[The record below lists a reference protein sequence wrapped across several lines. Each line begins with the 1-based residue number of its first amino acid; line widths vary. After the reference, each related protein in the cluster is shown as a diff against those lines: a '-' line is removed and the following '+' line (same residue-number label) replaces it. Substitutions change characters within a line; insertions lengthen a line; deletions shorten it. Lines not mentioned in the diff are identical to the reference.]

1 MPRLAND
8 ERIVALE
15 IYSGLA
21 ASGTVSV
28 AALSDR
34 TRLEPSRIEAIISPW
49 PGVFRD
55 QRRDIVG
62 FWELTAWPVS
72 KHVLRING
80 QSRCAWCAW
89 DCLFIPALLGQ
100 TAEVSSVCPQTGEP
114 IELIVSPNSVEQ
126 VRPDSAVLSML
137 LPDVA
142 SC

>member
-1 MPRLAND
+1 MPRLADD

-49 PGVFRD
+49 PGIVRD

-62 FWELTAWPVS
+62 FWELTAWPVRQA
-72 KHVLRING
+72 RIADQRPVPLCLVCLG
-80 QSRCAWCAW
+80 LPVHTCAARS
-89 DCLFIPALLGQ
+89 DGRGEFRLPANRRTHRADRLAKLCRTGPAQLG
-100 TAEVSSVCPQTGEP
+100 
-114 IELIVSPNSVEQ
+114 
-126 VRPDSAVLSML
+126 
-137 LPDVA
+137 
-142 SC
+142 

>member
-1 MPRLAND
+1 MPRLADD

-62 FWELTAWPVS
+62 FWELTARPVS

-80 QSRCAWCAW
+80 QSRCAW

-100 TAEVSSVCPQTGEP
+100 TAEVSSVYPQTGEP